1 MENSELL
8 QHIQGIPVPPL
19 LCDFAFGKAV
29 NGYPGYNYIFAC
41 GWNAHYFS
49 FCSLRVVHRITT
61 LSASALYRLLRH
73 YDQGN
78 PQMSNL
84 ELLITVSTTAEVR
97 RGGISEDEI
106 VGEDLVCQSNISSGK
121 EFLKGMTSQ
130 IFIFFKQ
137 QIFALNSLL
146 MSPTWEN
153 EMYHFIDLA

>member
-1 MENSELL
+1 MIRE
-8 QHIQGIPVPPL
+8 
-19 LCDFAFGKAV
+19 
-29 NGYPGYNYIFAC
+29 
-41 GWNAHYFS
+41 
-49 FCSLRVVHRITT
+49 
-61 LSASALYRLLRH
+61 
-73 YDQGN
+73 N

-121 EFLKGMTSQ
+121 EFFKGMTSQ

-153 EMYHFIDLA
+153 EMYHIIDLA